1 VIVADASLVVDGLLH
16 PGPARDR
23 VRTEIVAGPELV
35 DAEVANALRRRILAR
50 RIDVDVADG
59 ILDDY
64 LALTIERYAHR
75 PILRRAWEL
84 RHNATIYDAL
94 YIALAEMLD
103 APLVTRDAKLADV
116 PGTRVTVE
124 VVGGA

>member
-1 VIVADASLVVDGLLH
+1 MIVADASLIVDALLH

-23 VRTEIVAGPELV
+23 LESELTAAPELV
-35 DAEVANALRRRILAR
+35 DAEVASALRRRLATR
-50 RIDVDVADG
+50 RIDAD
-59 ILDDY
+59 IANAVLDDY
-64 LALTIERYAHR
+64 LSLTIDRRAHL
-75 PILRRAWEL
+75 PVLQRAWEL

-103 APLVTRDAKLADV
+103 VPLVTRDARLANV
-116 PGTRVTVE
+116 PGIRATIE